1 MDTILIRVLG
11 YVMQVKIHGILFT
24 RFIFWPY
31 DGLKV
36 KVYQRL
42 LFILVKTDILC
53 VFITLKLNRQKQ
65 FLVT

>member
-11 YVMQVKIHGILFT
+11 YLMQVKIDRILFT
-24 RFIFWPY
+24 RFTFWPY

-36 KVYQRL
+36 KEHQRL
-42 LFILVKTDILC
+42 LFILVRTDILC
-53 VFITLKLNRQKQ
+53 VFITLKLNRQKK